1 MGDVAMRAYVLRRVL
16 LFVPT
21 VLGVATLVFF
31 LIHMVPGDPVEAIL
45 GEYAQP
51 AQKEALRHSLG
62 LDAPLAVQYGR
73 FLTGVATANLGESI
87 YYRQPVTTILAE
99 RAPAT
104 GRLALAGMAV
114 AIALAIPLGLLAAVK
129 RGTWIDQGAMFFA
142 LAGISI
148 PHFWLGPLL
157 ILAFAVH
164 WTVFPA
170 SGQVGAGAIVL
181 PAITLGTAL
190 AAMLSRMTRSSVLEV
205 LQEDYVVAARAR
217 GLSEARVIGKH
228 VLRNALIPVI
238 TILGL
243 QFGALLSG
251 AIVTEVVF
259 AWPGLGTLLI
269 RAIQSRDYPL
279 VQGCILLVST
289 TYVVINLL
297 TDLAYAWADPR
308 IRYQ

>member
-1 MGDVAMRAYVLRRVL
+1 MRAYVLRRLL

-21 VLGVATLVFF
+21 VFGVATLVFF
-31 LIHMVPGDPVEAIL
+31 LLHMVPGDPVEAIL

-51 AQKEALRHSLG
+51 AQKTALRHALG

-73 FLTGVATANLGESI
+73 FLAGAATGNLGESI
-87 YYRQPVTTILAE
+87 FYRRPVTRILAE

-104 GRLALAGMAV
+104 ARLALAGMVV
-114 AIALAIPLGLLAAVK
+114 AILIAIPLGVLAAVK
-129 RGTWIDQGAMFFA
+129 RGTWIDQASMFFS

-157 ILAFAVH
+157 LLAFAIH
-164 WTVFPA
+164 WTIFPA
-170 SGQVGAGAIVL
+170 SGQAGAGAIVL
-181 PAITLGTAL
+181 PAVTLGTAL
-190 AAMLSRMTRSSVLEV
+190 SAMLSRMTRSSVLEV

-217 GLSEARVIGKH
+217 GLSEARVLGKH

-259 AWPGLGTLLI
+259 AWPGLGTLLL
-269 RAIQSRDYPL
+269 RAIQSRDYPV
-279 VQGCILLVST
+279 VQGCILLVATS
-289 TYVVINLL
+289 YVAINLL

-308 IRYQ
+308 IRYR